1 MKCPKCSY
9 TSYDYLKECKKCGE
23 ILEGSRRALN
33 LKMVEPTLFTN
44 LYSDEPEKTSL
55 SKVEPTFIGTSKPET
70 EQPENGFILDNDFAP
85 PEKTEFETTP
95 KISSEQNDLSDLGK
109 LGSMDLIEPRSMPEP
124 GNFNNAAEIELV
136 EPKVDTLDDLEFTS
150 SFADKEAATTEG
162 SGTIELEG
170 LEIDDLDLFTDL
182 ADTSET
188 TPIIDQNKDDSPF
201 EFNINNSEVKEPDDT
216 NLEKVDTADDGT
228 IELELDMDDDKS
240 LDDLLADLDD
250 DKSKS

>member
-1 MKCPKCSY
+1 VKCPKCSY

-170 LEIDDLDLFTDL
+170 LEIDDLDLFTDHTGLFDEFLSNCNAIDHGIHKVFSILGIQSQFSQLMSQLYKTLIFSNEIGL
-182 ADTSET
+182 A
-188 TPIIDQNKDDSPF
+188 
-201 EFNINNSEVKEPDDT
+201 
-216 NLEKVDTADDGT
+216 G
-228 IELELDMDDDKS
+228 
-240 LDDLLADLDD
+240 
-250 DKSKS
+250 